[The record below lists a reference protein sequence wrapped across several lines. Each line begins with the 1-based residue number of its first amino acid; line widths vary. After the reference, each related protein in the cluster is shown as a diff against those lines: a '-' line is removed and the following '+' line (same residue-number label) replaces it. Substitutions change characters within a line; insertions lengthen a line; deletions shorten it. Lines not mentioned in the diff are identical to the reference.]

1 MGTWIL
7 IFVLYGQ
14 PKTGGELLTQEE
26 CAAELMRY
34 KIGTAICIHK
44 DYPLLQMR
52 RTDKEKE
59 M

>member
-14 PKTGGELLTQEE
+14 PKVSELLTQEE

-34 KIGTAICIHK
+34 KAGTAICIHK
-44 DYPLLQMR
+44 DIPLLQMR
-52 RTDKEKE
+52 RTDKERV